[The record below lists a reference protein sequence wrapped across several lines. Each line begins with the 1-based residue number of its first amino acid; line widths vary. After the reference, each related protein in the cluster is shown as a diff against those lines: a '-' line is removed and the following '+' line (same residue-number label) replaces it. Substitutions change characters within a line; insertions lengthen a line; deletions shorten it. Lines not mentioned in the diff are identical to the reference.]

1 MDNIKDLYKQSPLT
15 TIVVVDENNIIK
27 LPVLQFGVP
36 NINGRTYTAEE
47 YQGFNKGAPDEG
59 AFSGGIP
66 TTLLNAEIEGDYLIA
81 TAYVNSPSDILLLS
95 GLRCYPAARCIGVL
109 DDDQVVKHFTLLGFD
124 LIPVID

>member
-36 NINGRTYTAEE
+36 NINGRIYTAEA
-47 YQGFNKGAPDEG
+47 YKGFNKGAPDEES
-59 AFSGGIP
+59 FSGGIP

-81 TAYVNSPSDILLLS
+81 TAYVNSPSATLLLS
-95 GLRCYPAARCIGVL
+95 GLRCYPAARSEGGL
-109 DDDQVVKHFTLLGFD
+109 SRDNYAKNFTLLGFD
-124 LIPVID
+124 LIPVMD